1 MPASRSLIVVSD
13 AAALAETALPRL
25 VEPMVKSQREIAVC
39 LTGGTTP
46 KHMYAMMAQSP
57 WRERIPWERVRWFMG
72 DDRFV
77 PYSDPLSNG
86 GMAKRLFLDA
96 CAPADHVHMID
107 TGKDSP
113 DGSAADYE
121 QILRNHLALRSG
133 SALFD
138 VVLLGV
144 GPDGHTA
151 SLFPGSAAARETVRW
166 VVGVSQAAVAPFVP
180 RVSLTLP
187 CLSLTHEM
195 IFIAAGAEKKAI
207 IGRVFSGEDLP
218 AARASTSAGET
229 IWMLDQAAAPPNA
242 RSTAADRD
250 PTLSGI
256 AAIIIM
262 GVSGAGKST
271 IGQALAECL
280 GFTYEDGDAFHSQAN
295 IDKMHAGVPL
305 IDEDRWPWLRAI
317 AAAIDAKVDR
327 GIPVVIA
334 CSALRRVYRDVLVHG
349 RSDVRIVYLKG
360 TEGLIER
367 HLKNR
372 AGHFMNPSLLD
383 SQFET
388 LEEPAA
394 DEPAVTVDI
403 DQPVESIVRDIM
415 NKLWK

>member
-1 MPASRSLIVVSD
+1 MSANRSLIVVSD
-13 AAALAETALPRL
+13 AAALAETALARL
-25 VEPMVKSQREIAVC
+25 VEQMTKSERESAVC

-46 KHMYAMMAQSP
+46 KHMYAMMAQPP
-57 WRERIPWERVRWFMG
+57 WRERIPWGRVHWFMG

-96 CAPADHVHMID
+96 CAPADHIHMID
-107 TGKDSP
+107 TDKDST
-113 DGSAADYE
+113 DGSAAAYE
-121 QILRNHLALRSG
+121 QSLRNHLAKRH
-133 SALFD
+133 SASLFD

-187 CLSLTHEM
+187 CLSLTQEM
-195 IFIAAGAEKKAI
+195 VFMAAGAEKTAI
-207 IGRVFSGEDLP
+207 LDRVFSGEDLP
-218 AARASTSAGET
+218 AARASALAGET
-229 IWMLDQAAAPPNA
+229 IWMLDQAAVPPNA
-242 RSTAADRD
+242 RSMATGRN

-262 GVSGAGKST
+262 GVSGTGKST
-271 IGQALAECL
+271 IGQALAERL
-280 GFTYEDGDAFHSQAN
+280 GFTYEDGDAYHSQAN

-305 IDEDRWPWLRAI
+305 TDEDRWPWARAI

-327 GIPVVIA
+327 GMRVVIA

-360 TEGLIER
+360 TEQLIAR
-367 HLKNR
+367 HLKDR
-372 AGHFMNPSLLD
+372 EGHFMNPSLLD
-383 SQFET
+383 SQFEA
-388 LEEPAA
+388 LEEPTA
-394 DEPAVTVDI
+394 DEPAVTVDV
-403 DQPVESIVRDIM
+403 DQPIASIVRDIVSKRQ
-415 NKLWK
+415 N

>member
-1 MPASRSLIVVSD
+1 MSANRSLIVVSD
-13 AAALAETALPRL
+13 AAALAETALARL
-25 VEPMVKSQREIAVC
+25 VEQMTKSEQERAVC

-57 WRERIPWERVRWFMG
+57 WRDRIPWGRVHWFMG

-86 GMAKRLFLDA
+86 GMAKRVVLDA
-96 CAPADHVHMID
+96 CAPADHIHMID
-107 TGKDSP
+107 TDKDSP

-121 QILRNHLALRSG
+121 QMLRNHLAQRQG
-133 SALFD
+133 PPLFD

-151 SLFPGSAAARETVRW
+151 SLFPGSSAARETKRW
-166 VVGVSQAAVAPFVP
+166 VVGVPQAAVAPFVP

-195 IFIAAGAEKKAI
+195 IFMAAGAEKKAI
-207 IGRVFSGEDLP
+207 LERVFSGEDLP
-218 AARASTSAGET
+218 AARASASAGET

-242 RSTAADRD
+242 RSMVTDRN

-256 AAIIIM
+256 AAIVIM

-271 IGQALAECL
+271 IGQALAARL
-280 GFTYEDGDAFHSQAN
+280 GFTYEDGDAYHSQAN

-305 IDEDRWPWLRAI
+305 TDEDRWPWLRAI
-317 AAAIDAKVDR
+317 AAAIDAEVDR

-372 AGHFMNPSLLD
+372 EGHFMNPSLLD
-383 SQFET
+383 SQFEA

-415 NKLWK
+415 NKIRK

>member
-1 MPASRSLIVVSD
+1 MSASRSLTVASD
-13 AAALAETALPRL
+13 AAELAETALARL
-25 VEPMVKSQREIAVC
+25 VEQMTKSEGESAVC

-57 WRERIPWERVRWFMG
+57 WRERIPWGRVHWFMG
-72 DDRFV
+72 DDRFL
-77 PYSDPLSNG
+77 PYSDPLSNS
-86 GMAKRLFLDA
+86 GMAKRQFLDA
-96 CAPADHVHMID
+96 CAPAGHIHMID

-121 QILRNHLALRSG
+121 QILHNHRARRSG

-151 SLFPGSAAARETVRW
+151 SLFPGSAEARETSRW
-166 VVGVSQAAVAPFVP
+166 VVGVAQAAVAPFVP

-195 IFIAAGAEKKAI
+195 VFMAAGAEKKAI
-207 IGRVFSGEDLP
+207 LERVFSGEDLP
-218 AARASTSAGET
+218 AARAFASAGET
-229 IWMLDQAAAPPNA
+229 IWMLDQAAVPPNA
-242 RSTAADRD
+242 RSMVTDHN

-271 IGQALAECL
+271 IGQALAERL
-280 GFTYEDGDAFHSQAN
+280 GFTYEDADAYHSQAN

-305 IDEDRWPWLRAI
+305 TDEDRWPWLRAI
-317 AAAIDAKVDR
+317 AAAIDAKVNG
-327 GIPVVIA
+327 GIPVVMA

-349 RSDVRIVYLKG
+349 RRDVRIVYLKG
-360 TEGLIER
+360 AEELIER

-372 AGHFMNPSLLD
+372 EGHFMNPSLLD
-383 SQFET
+383 SQFEA
-388 LEEPAA
+388 LEEPTA

-403 DQPVESIVRDIM
+403 DQPVASIVRDIM
-415 NKLWK
+415 IKLRK